1 MDPDH
6 QSLDP
11 DPELE
16 SPDIPKRVEIRL
28 RSRIQGRNRNTSTT
42 GLPDYRETGY
52 SDIPATVTVFGSKK
66 GSHYTENP
74 GYNDILLTV
83 TFFGRPNTVTV
94 SGEACTV
101 RIVDNCGIAKVSQ

>member
-1 MDPDH
+1 MMDPDH

-42 GLPDYRETGY
+42 ECLFPKNAKISDKNSENCCVNVTREARATFRQQETEVPDTFTIFITIFCGLCPFHTN
-52 SDIPATVTVFGSKK
+52 K
-66 GSHYTENP
+66 N
-74 GYNDILLTV
+74 
-83 TFFGRPNTVTV
+83 
-94 SGEACTV
+94 
-101 RIVDNCGIAKVSQ
+101 